1 MKVLTKIEVEGLHRC
16 VFSLDVEQSPH
27 VAAVMVGKCV
37 MMPVN
42 INNLHE
48 KKTPLRHSILQ
59 NIIFSHV
66 YSIVLVLWAENDSA
80 DE

>member
-16 VFSLDVEQSPH
+16 VFSLDVEQSQH

-48 KKTPLRHSILQ
+48 KNPIKTQHTPEHHIQSRVFHRFGIMG
-59 NIIFSHV
+59 
-66 YSIVLVLWAENDSA
+66 
-80 DE
+80 